1 MQKHFSTAVMMKG
14 IVEEI
19 ESHRIQLTQFG
30 FCNISP
36 EQDHIDELALSI
48 KNTDY

>member
-1 MQKHFSTAVMMKG
+1 MQKQFATAAMMKG

-19 ESHRIQLTQFG
+19 ETQNIQLTQFG

-36 EQDHIDELALSI
+36 EQDRS
-48 KNTDY
+48 Y